1 MELHLTLEQTQ
12 LRDSAAKFAAAAGP
26 KVARGFREQNPSF
39 EPARLRQAGDL
50 GWLRILVPGI
60 ADGLGLGLSE
70 LALVVEQAGRGL
82 VCEPIGLAAISA
94 AALAQTRRPH
104 RMLERVM
111 TGAALVVPA
120 LQEGGYSDDPL
131 APRTRAMGTNGELR
145 LTGQKA
151 FVCADG
157 ADGFLVSATGR
168 DGLALCHIARDAS
181 GCTLSTEQTVEGRKL
196 ATLSLVDTP
205 ADLIPP
211 HPSSRNAVDA
221 LHNLALLALS
231 AEMLGV
237 MEKAQE
243 ITLDY
248 LRVRK
253 QFGKPIGS
261 FQALQH
267 QAANIYI
274 RTEATRSLLFQV
286 AANSDPYRIDPALAV
301 ATKAKSSEDAMFVTE
316 ACIQLHGAI
325 GFTDE
330 HDIGLY
336 LKRAMLL
343 SSLFGNAA
351 AQRRRYV
358 QIADLTV

>member
-1 MELHLTLEQTQ
+1 MELHLTSEQTL
-12 LRDSAAKFAAAAGP
+12 LRDSAAKFIAAAGP
-26 KVARGFREQNPSF
+26 KVARGFRQQNPSF
-39 EPARLRQAGDL
+39 APSRLRQAAEL
-50 GWLRILVPGI
+50 GWLGILVPDS
-60 ADGLGLGLSE
+60 ADGLGLGLTE
-70 LALVVEQAGRGL
+70 FALVLQQAGRGL
-82 VCEPIGLAAISA
+82 VCEPLGLSAISA
-94 AALAQTRRPH
+94 AVLGAGSIPH
-104 RMLERVM
+104 PLLRRVM
-111 TGAALVVPA
+111 KGEVLIVPA
-120 LQEGGYSDDPL
+120 LQESGAGDDPL
-131 APRTRAMGTNGELR
+131 APRTRAAGTDGAIR

-157 ADGFLVSATGR
+157 ADGFLVSASGSV
-168 DGLALCHIARDAS
+168 GSMLCFVARDAS
-181 GCTLSTEQTVEGRKL
+181 GCAVSATQTVEGRKL
-196 ATLSLVDTP
+196 ATVSLSDTP

-211 HPSSRNAVDA
+211 HPSSRNAVET
-221 LHNLALLALS
+221 LHDLALFALS
-231 AEMLGV
+231 AELLGV
-237 MEKAQE
+237 MEKAHE

-248 LRVRK
+248 LRIRK

-267 QAANIYI
+267 QAVNLYVRI
-274 RTEATRSLLFQV
+274 EATRSLVFQV
-286 AANSDPYRIDPALAV
+286 AANNEPYRIDPVLAL
-301 ATKAKSSEDAMFVTE
+301 ATKAKASEDAMTVTE

-358 QIADLTV
+358 KIANVTG